1 MEGVPFP
8 ALMTSHPRP
17 CRSGEAA
24 FGGTSQVTTSS
35 WALAVR
41 SGPWGMDGGQRS
53 STRRGQGGGCRLVQ
67 ARLLDAR
74 SQWCC
79 TRGGGWRSPCQG
91 HSRQACTGHA
101 HPRAHRHL
109 RRSAAYW
116 AGTGFGADMPR
127 GTCTSAAGERP
138 GSLLGWWGLAEP
150 APLSVHGRHRA
161 PLEGAEDRLH
171 SLKASPLPKLLTTA
185 SLWEEVCL
193 GQRKGQSRTRGRGPG
208 TSHIAPLSWNLAP
221 ACHVLVAAV
230 SLIFSYL
237 SCLWASHLLKPSSFL
252 RESVF
257 YSKQEKIKKI
267 SWPIFY
273 LSDPGVF
280 CKLSCCMPSLFLSTP
295 TPLARVQPPA

>member
-1 MEGVPFP
+1 
-8 ALMTSHPRP
+8 
-17 CRSGEAA
+17 
-24 FGGTSQVTTSS
+24 
-35 WALAVR
+35 
-41 SGPWGMDGGQRS
+41 
-53 STRRGQGGGCRLVQ
+53 
-67 ARLLDAR
+67 
-74 SQWCC
+74 
-79 TRGGGWRSPCQG
+79 
-91 HSRQACTGHA
+91 
-101 HPRAHRHL
+101 
-109 RRSAAYW
+109 
-116 AGTGFGADMPR
+116 MPR

-150 APLSVHGRHRA
+150 APLLCPWAAQSPSRGSRRQ
-161 PLEGAEDRLH
+161 RLR

-237 SCLWASHLLKPSSFL
+237 SCLWASHLLKPLPFL

-280 CKLSCCMPSLFLSTP
+280 CKLSCCVPSLFPSTP
-295 TPLARVQPPA
+295 TPWPASSLRPEPLAHNCLGFEHFSGWFLILASGVPALPLWNLPFPCLTSFFVKF